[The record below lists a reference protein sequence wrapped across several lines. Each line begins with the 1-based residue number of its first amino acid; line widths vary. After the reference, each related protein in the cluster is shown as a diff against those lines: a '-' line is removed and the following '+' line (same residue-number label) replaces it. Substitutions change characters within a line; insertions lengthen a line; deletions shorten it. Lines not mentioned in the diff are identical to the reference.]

1 MYKINTRVFAED
13 DTGKYPGTITD
24 IMDELYKV
32 EYDGGGYD
40 WLLADEIE
48 PLEYKVGDYVQSPAG
63 FGKVIAVNQ
72 YFFGIITVSFGKG
85 RKTAGYYENQLRPAK
100 KPKLVQRLLGKQYA

>member
-40 WLLADEIE
+40 WLLAEEIE
-48 PLEYKVGDYVQSPAG
+48 PLEYKVGDYVQSPKG
-63 FGKVIAVNQ
+63 IGKVIAINQ
-72 YFFGIITVSFGKG
+72 YFIGIITISFGKG
-85 RKTAGYYENQLRPAK
+85 NGSAGYYEHQLRPAK
-100 KPKLVQRLLGKQYA
+100 KPKLVKRLLGRCV